1 LTPLQPHERPADLA
15 GWLALLETLHPR
27 PIALGLDRVRAVLG
41 RMDVALACP
50 VITVTGTNGKGSTT
64 AFCDAMLRAAGYRT
78 GRYTSPHLVRY
89 NERVALDGVPADD
102 AALVEAFG
110 VVEDA
115 RCAADPPTPLTYF
128 EFGTLA
134 ALWLFARARPDAVVL
149 EVGLGGRLDAVN
161 VVDADVA
168 VLTSVDIDHV
178 EFLGPSRE
186 DIGREKA
193 GVFRAGRP
201 AVCGERD
208 PPASVVA
215 HAGAIGAELLLIG
228 RDYDGIVHDRQ
239 WRYRGPGGDRHGL
252 PIPALRGDY
261 QIGNAA
267 TAIAALGCLRHV
279 LPMDAGAIRDA
290 LVRVELAGRLQSL
303 PGRPAI
309 VLDVAHN
316 PHAAR
321 ALAGALAAMGFFER
335 TIAVFAM
342 LADKDVGGVVAA
354 MRPRVDAWEV
364 AALPGPRGAS
374 GEAIRAHLAAAGVD
388 TDAVRVHADVATAY
402 AAAVARAS
410 EADRIVVFGSFLT
423 VAAALAMGRPASA
436 PT

>member
-1 LTPLQPHERPADLA
+1 MKPHERPADLA
-15 GWLALLETLHPR
+15 GWLAVLETLHPR

-41 RMDVALACP
+41 RMGIALACP

-78 GRYTSPHLVRY
+78 GRYTSPHLMRY
-89 NERVALDGVPADD
+89 NERVALDGTPADN
-102 AALVEAFG
+102 AMLVEAFG
-110 VVEDA
+110 AVEDA
-115 RCAADPPTPLTYF
+115 RCAVDPPTPLTYF

-134 ALWLFARARPDAVVL
+134 ALWLFARARPDVVVL

-178 EFLGPSRE
+178 EYLGPSRE

-193 GVFRAGRP
+193 GIFRSGRP
-201 AVCGERD
+201 AVCGERN
-208 PPASVVA
+208 PPAGVIE
-215 HAGAIGAELLLIG
+215 HAGAIGTKLLLIG
-228 RDYDGIVHDRQ
+228 RDYDGIVQGNQ

-321 ALAGALAAMGFFER
+321 ALAGALASMGFFPR

-342 LADKDVGGVVAA
+342 LGDKDVDGVVAA
-354 MRPRVDAWEV
+354 LQPRIDAWEV
-364 AALPGPRGAS
+364 APLPGPRGAS
-374 GEAIRAHLAAAGVD
+374 GEVLRARLLAAGVAA
-388 TDAVRVHADVATAY
+388 DAVRVHADVEAAY
-402 AAAVARAS
+402 AAAAACAS
-410 EADRIVVFGSFLT
+410 EADRIIVFGSFLT
-423 VAAALAMGRPASA
+423 VAAALRNGRPPSA
-436 PT
+436 PA

>member
-1 LTPLQPHERPADLA
+1 MLRRPADLA

-27 PIALGLDRVRAVLG
+27 PIAMGLDRLRAVLA
-41 RMDVALACP
+41 RMDARLACP
-50 VITVTGTNGKGSTT
+50 AITVTGTNGKGSTT

-78 GRYTSPHLVRY
+78 GRYTSPHLLRY
-89 NERVALDGVPADD
+89 NERVAIDGAPVDD
-102 AALVEAFG
+102 AALIEAFG
-110 VVEDA
+110 AVEDA

-168 VLTSVDIDHV
+168 VLTSVDVDHV
-178 EFLGPSRE
+178 DFLGPTRE
-186 DIGREKA
+186 EIGREKA

-201 AVCGERD
+201 AVCGDRD
-208 PPASVVA
+208 PPASVIG
-215 HAGAIGAELLLIG
+215 HAGAIGAELKLIG
-228 RDYDGIVHDRQ
+228 RDYDCVAQGAQ
-239 WRYRGPGGDRHGL
+239 WRYRGPGGERHGL
-252 PIPALRGDY
+252 PIPALRGDF
-261 QIGNAA
+261 QLGNAA
-267 TAIAALGCLRHV
+267 TAIAALGCLRDV
-279 LPMDAGAIRDA
+279 LPVDGGAIRDG

-321 ALAGALAAMGFFER
+321 ALAGALGAMGFFPR
-335 TIAVFAM
+335 TVAVFAM
-342 LADKDVGGVVAA
+342 LADKDVDGVVAA

-364 AALPGPRGAS
+364 APLPGPRGAS
-374 GEAIRAHLAAAGVD
+374 GEAMRARLVAAGVPP
-388 TDAVRVHADVATAY
+388 DAIRVHADVAAAY
-402 AAAVARAS
+402 AAAAAS
-410 EADRIVVFGSFLT
+410 ANEADRIVVFGSFLT
-423 VAAALAMGRPASA
+423 VAAALATGRPHAA
-436 PT
+436 AA